1 MSFWTGSLSKS
12 VKTCEER
19 PTFAIPIIFFLNI
32 YFSAKNYLLLYAKQ
46 SKSGSESSVSCH
58 DLKQGSEMRIFC
70 RKQGRGLLA
79 SAAHLYTNFPWVSP
93 PPFPPDIFN
102 LARWCS
108 IDQVLVTRSS
118 NESNFTGNKI
128 NIFKHG
134 KDTCRW
140 GNMDAVICD
149 KHLSSNFSVVRV
161 CKMKVCPLKN
171 SAARVNLRNRS
182 LKIWLRGLGNKAKE
196 MYYSLLSLKT
206 ISFFFIPPSLA
217 TKYEF

>member
-1 MSFWTGSLSKS
+1 MRSF
-12 VKTCEER
+12 
-19 PTFAIPIIFFLNI
+19 
-32 YFSAKNYLLLYAKQ
+32 
-46 SKSGSESSVSCH
+46 CH
-58 DLKQGSEMRIFC
+58 
-70 RKQGRGLLA
+70 KQGRGLLA
-79 SAAHLYTNFPWVSP
+79 SAAHLYTNFPWVFPPPSP
-93 PPFPPDIFN
+93 PGIFN
-102 LARWCS
+102 LASWCS

-118 NESNFTGNKI
+118 NESNFTDNKTR

-161 CKMKVCPLKN
+161 SARLKCVHWKIQPLGWI
-171 SAARVNLRNRS
+171 LRNRS

-206 ISFFFIPPSLA
+206 ISFFYYSPKPRN
-217 TKYEF
+217 